1 MRHYDVRLSPADG
14 WFHPFEKRIDEHEG
28 VERVAIQRIRLAT
41 DELGLVLYEL
51 GGEFDRVEAFVDDE
65 LGPFDYWLEAFGD
78 RILLCSQFVPNETV
92 RALLRIT
99 REFQVFLD
107 PPMTYVRDGDLRVT
121 YLATEP
127 SFQRAMAVVPE
138 DVDVVLE
145 TKQPFE
151 PDENVFLA
159 TLTSQQRRLLRT
171 AIDLGYYAS
180 PRETTYDEIGR
191 EVGIAGGTVGEH
203 LRKIEAKLVDHVVSE
218 PISEST
224 TPQQL

>member
-1 MRHYDVRLSPADG
+1 MRHYDVRLSPTDG
-14 WFHPFEKRIDEHEG
+14 WFHPFEKRLDQREG
-28 VERVAIQRIRLAT
+28 VRRVAIHRIRLAT

-51 GGEFDRVEAFVDDE
+51 GGEFDRVEAFVADE

-78 RILLCSQFVPNETV
+78 RILLCSLFVPNETV
-92 RALLRIT
+92 HALLRIT
-99 REFQVFLD
+99 REFRVFLD
-107 PPMTYVRDGDLRVT
+107 PPMSYVRDGDLRVT

-127 SFQRAMAVVPE
+127 AFQRAMAVVPD

-145 TKQPFE
+145 TKQAFE

-159 TLTSQQRRLLRT
+159 TLTAQQRRLFQT

-180 PRETTYDEIGR
+180 PRETTYEEIGS